1 MCIENVKQTS
11 NILNASNIL
20 KKNLTLIYFHLKH
33 YNNGVSMHRIS
44 GNLWQYTLFQQV
56 DLFYIDL
63 YFICTTWELMG
74 YQHLPFLTIQIIRF
88 NPRTFYI
95 IYYYYR

>member
-1 MCIENVKQTS
+1 
-11 NILNASNIL
+11 
-20 KKNLTLIYFHLKH
+20 
-33 YNNGVSMHRIS
+33 MHRIS

-95 IYYYYR
+95 IYYYYRWHVFYAKIVTTDRC